1 MKNAQLE
8 QRNLKMQTC
17 HHHQEDNIHKNVKVG
32 VSKRDKDRK
41 TETETDG
48 ERKTKRP
55 RKIKENTKNAAVV

>member
-1 MKNAQLE
+1 
-8 QRNLKMQTC
+8 MQTC